1 MTERAIRLID
11 FTVFIPSL
19 KIIPFYST
27 AFFENIQ

>member
-1 MTERAIRLID
+1 MIERAIRLID